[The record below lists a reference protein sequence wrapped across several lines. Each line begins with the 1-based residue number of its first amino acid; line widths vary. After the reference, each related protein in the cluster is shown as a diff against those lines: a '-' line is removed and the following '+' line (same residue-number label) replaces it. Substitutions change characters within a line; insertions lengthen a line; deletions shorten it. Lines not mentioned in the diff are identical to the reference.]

1 MGWRSWEKLGRS
13 GGELDGTE
21 QQAHEVQ
28 PYFVDRPAL
37 AGLGAAPISRPE
49 GAGPYLFQTLLDQLL
64 LKCRTSQVTP
74 LSWHRS
80 VSFDAD
86 RTMEN

>member
-1 MGWRSWEKLGRS
+1 MGWKSGEQLGRS
-13 GGELDGTE
+13 GGQLDGTE
-21 QQAHEVQ
+21 QQAFEGQ

-49 GAGPYLFQTLLDQLL
+49 GAGPYLFQTLLDQLPL
-64 LKCRTSQVTP
+64 ESRTSQVAP

-80 VSFDAD
+80 VSFDAAK
-86 RTMEN
+86 TMEN